1 MSLDTPATVFL
12 IENHDAMHDFVCFVS
27 DILTFSRFIFHI
39 CLDFCILWL
48 LLLLLLLFKK
58 MKIIK

>member
-27 DILTFSRFIFHI
+27 DILTFSRFYSMSAWIFVYYDYYYY
-39 CLDFCILWL
+39 L
-48 LLLLLLLFKK
+48 KK
-58 MKIIK
+58 

>member
-27 DILTFSRFIFHI
+27 DILTFSRFIF

-48 LLLLLLLFKK
+48 LLLLLLFKK
-58 MKIIK
+58 W